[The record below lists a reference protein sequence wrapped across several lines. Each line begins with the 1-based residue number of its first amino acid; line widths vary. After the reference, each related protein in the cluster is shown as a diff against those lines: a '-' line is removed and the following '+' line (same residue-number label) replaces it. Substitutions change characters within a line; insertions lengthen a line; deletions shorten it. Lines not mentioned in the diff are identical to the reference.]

1 MSKVIQAAG
10 GLLWRKSDA
19 GKQIALIHRPRY
31 NDWALPKGKLEKGEE
46 WETAALREI
55 EEETGCKAQL
65 GSFAGAVSYQVGDR
79 PKVVLFWNMVPI
91 GDCKFVPSEEV
102 DQLIWVSVEKA
113 LEILQYPSDKNI
125 LRSAALVGSENQV

>member
-65 GSFAGAVSYQVGDR
+65 GSFAGAVSYNVGDR
-79 PKVVLFWNMVPI
+79 PKVVLFWNMVLI

-102 DQLIWVSVEKA
+102 DQLIWASVEKA

-125 LRSAALVGSENQV
+125 LRSSAQPDS

>member
-10 GLLWRKSDA
+10 GLLWRESDA

-31 NDWALPKGKLEKGEE
+31 DDWALPKGKLEKGEE

-65 GSFAGAVSYQVGDR
+65 GSFAGAVSYNVGDR
-79 PKVVLFWNMVPI
+79 PKVVLFWNMALI

-125 LRSAALVGSENQV
+125 LRSSAQPDS

>member
-10 GLLWRKSDA
+10 GLLWRESDA
-19 GKQIALIHRPRY
+19 GKLIALIHRPRY

-46 WETAALREI
+46 WEIAALREI

-65 GSFAGAVSYQVGDR
+65 GSFAGAVSYNVGDR
-79 PKVVLFWNMVPI
+79 PKVVLFWNMVAV
-91 GDCKFVPSEEV
+91 GDCKFEPSEEV

-113 LEILQYPSDKNI
+113 LEILQYPSDKDI
-125 LRSAALVGSENQV
+125 LRSSADSDN

>member
-125 LRSAALVGSENQV
+125 LRSSSDSDS

>member
-65 GSFAGAVSYQVGDR
+65 GSFAGAVSYNVGDR
-79 PKVVLFWNMVPI
+79 PKVVLFWNMVLI

-125 LRSAALVGSENQV
+125 LRSSAQPDS

>member
-10 GLLWRKSDA
+10 GLLWRESDGA
-19 GKQIALIHRPRY
+19 KQIALIHRPRY

-65 GSFAGAVSYQVGDR
+65 GSFAGAVSYNVGDS
-79 PKVVLFWNMVPI
+79 PKVVLFWNMVLI

-102 DQLIWVSVEKA
+102 DQLIWASVEKA

-125 LRSAALVGSENQV
+125 LRSSAQPDS

>member
-1 MSKVIQAAG
+1 MTKVIQAAG
-10 GLLWRKSDA
+10 GLLWRESDA

-55 EEETGCKAQL
+55 EEETGCRAQL
-65 GSFAGAVSYQVGDR
+65 GSFAGAVSYNVGDR
-79 PKVVLFWNMVPI
+79 PKVVLFWNMIPL
-91 GDCKFVPSEEV
+91 GDCKFEPSEEV

-125 LRSAALVGSENQV
+125 LRSSAQPDS

>member
-55 EEETGCKAQL
+55 EEETGCKA
-65 GSFAGAVSYQVGDR
+65 
-79 PKVVLFWNMVPI
+79 
-91 GDCKFVPSEEV
+91 
-102 DQLIWVSVEKA
+102 
-113 LEILQYPSDKNI
+113 
-125 LRSAALVGSENQV
+125 

>member
-10 GLLWRKSDA
+10 GLLWRESDGA
-19 GKQIALIHRPRY
+19 KQIALIHRPRY

-65 GSFAGAVSYQVGDR
+65 GSFAGVVSYNVGDR
-79 PKVVLFWNMVPI
+79 PKVVLFWNMVLI

-125 LRSAALVGSENQV
+125 LISSADSDS